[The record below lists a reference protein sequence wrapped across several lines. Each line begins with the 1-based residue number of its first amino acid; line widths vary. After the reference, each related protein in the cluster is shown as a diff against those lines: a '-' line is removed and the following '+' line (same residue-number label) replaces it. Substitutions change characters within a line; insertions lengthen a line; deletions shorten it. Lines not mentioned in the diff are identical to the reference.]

1 MLAWAS
7 ILSSIVAR
15 ASDAAYAS
23 GVHQGQHRN
32 PEHRAVV
39 LCLGLCL
46 NCEHCVVISPKGAIA
61 LSSPSDVFISDMELP
76 DACISGSDLYDFLL
90 LRRSSRWFGD
100 EPVSQGI
107 LYMAIRQSPTAR
119 NIMDVEFTMVRDP
132 WRNSSCYWQT
142 Y

>member
-1 MLAWAS
+1 M
-7 ILSSIVAR
+7 
-15 ASDAAYAS
+15 
-23 GVHQGQHRN
+23 
-32 PEHRAVV
+32 
-39 LCLGLCL
+39 
-46 NCEHCVVISPKGAIA
+46 ISPKGAIA